1 MSMQKLIV
9 MLTMLSL
16 MLMPFT
22 ASAGGSYDNFAQ
34 IQQQG
39 SMHMDGAARHSSMHM
54 DGSEQMDA
62 SHACCD
68 GEPSNQLDTDCGG
81 QCGDCQHGCSHA
93 NSAMTSQVMTSLP
106 LLQQPAWRSSSS
118 LIKALIS
125 PLLRPPMGF

>member
-22 ASAGGSYDNFAQ
+22 ASAAGSYDNFAQ

-39 SMHMDGAARHSSMHM
+39 SMHMDGSP
-54 DGSEQMDA
+54 QMDA

-93 NSAMTSQVMTSLP
+93 NSAMTSQVITSLP
-106 LLQQPAWRSSSS
+106 LLQQPAWRSSNS